1 MWGDTI
7 MTNRDILLSIFH
19 KTLAATLPANLVR
32 DKLNYKDGI
41 LTIEGRSFSVPEDR
55 GIHLFGSGK
64 AVVETARAVK
74 DILGATLREG
84 YVVSNYPAAVE
95 GVEVFESS
103 HPVLTQKSVLAAE
116 MLIEK
121 ISRLSEHDFFIYAL
135 SGGSSALIEKPIP
148 PVSLAD
154 MQALIKGLLANG
166 VPIDAMNIVR
176 KHLSLVKGGRLGRL
190 TEASGIV
197 LVISDVIGDDL
208 EAIGSAPLF
217 YDRSTFADTLA
228 VMKKYGIWDIAPD
241 SIKRII
247 DEGLSGLLE
256 DTPKTPHHRIEHFVI
271 DSNLKALKKAQKYAG
286 ELGIRS
292 YVMTSRLRGEAREAA
307 RFMAALGEEIAT
319 AKEPFQPPAL
329 LLFGGE
335 TTVTLRGSGKGGRN
349 QEIALAVLNEIRDNP
364 HFVFLSAGTDGIDGN
379 SDAAGALVDCRSW
392 EKAKKLGLKI
402 DDYLS
407 KNDSYHFLSRTD
419 DLIKTGPT
427 GTNVMDIAALLII

>member
-103 HPVLTQKSVLAAE
+103 Q
-116 MLIEK
+116 K

-329 LLFGGE
+329 LLF
-335 TTVTLRGSGKGGRN
+335 LISG
-349 QEIALAVLNEIRDNP
+349 IACLKSLNSSG
-364 HFVFLSAGTDGIDGN
+364 HL
-379 SDAAGALVDCRSW
+379 W
-392 EKAKKLGLKI
+392 AKKSNNSLTI
-402 DDYLS
+402 S
-407 KNDSYHFLSRTD
+407 QSF
-419 DLIKTGPT
+419 
-427 GTNVMDIAALLII
+427 